1 MKRVT
6 KELPCALSEEEKRLR
21 GRELAAEVRKKL
33 DLEDEKKDVMADFK
47 ERKDEIDTKIVKLTN
62 TVTSGQ
68 EPRQI
73 ECEERPNYD
82 ERIVEIWRLDIE
94 ERAESRPMEPHE
106 LQAELKLLRS
116 DDGKKPSRKH

>member
-1 MKRVT
+1 MKTIT

-33 DLEDEKKDVMADFK
+33 DLEEEKKDVNASFK

-62 TVTSGQ
+62 VVTSGL
-68 EPRQI
+68 EPRQV
-73 ECEERPNYD
+73 ECEERPNYK
-82 ERIVEIWRLDIE
+82 ERTVEVWRLDLA
-94 ERAESRPMEPHE
+94 ERAGSRPMEAHE

-116 DDGKKPSRKH
+116 EDKKPGRKN